1 MLYRA
6 FPHAIQS
13 PNASTPLTHSSLC
26 QNIDSRS
33 SPTHAGLQPIRRSP
47 LHRLVIHAT
56 RILTAPIL
64 IDRASLIVLRQQL
77 LNLPVPLLGAD
88 TELQIL
94 PCDRVPVLVHHHHR
108 QQVADRG
115 EEQPVEIVLRGF
127 ADRAAEEVEDHLP
140 DDEEEDAEGD
150 VPQRPAVLQRVRDE
164 DDLHDG
170 VDEQADAVEEV
181 EHHEEPHG
189 VGGPQPGEVLEGEEG
204 DGEGDDEGAGG
215 AAAQEPDGLPRAV
228 LVELEADE
236 AVDQQAGAE
245 RGGEAVLHGGEVG
258 VGGGAGGDDAGVEDE
273 GGYG

>member
-6 FPHAIQS
+6 YPHAIQS

-64 IDRASLIVLRQQL
+64 IDRAPLIVLRQQL
-77 LNLPVPLLGAD
+77 LNLPTPLLRAD

-115 EEQPVEIVLRGF
+115 EEQSVEVVLRGF

-150 VPQRPAVLQRVRDE
+150 VPQGPAVLQRVRDE

-170 VDEQADAVEEV
+170 VDEKADAVEQV
-181 EHHEEPHG
+181 EYYE
-189 VGGPQPGEVLEGEEG
+189 
-204 DGEGDDEGAGG
+204 
-215 AAAQEPDGLPRAV
+215 
-228 LVELEADE
+228 
-236 AVDQQAGAE
+236 
-245 RGGEAVLHGGEVG
+245 
-258 VGGGAGGDDAGVEDE
+258 
-273 GGYG
+273 